1 MPGFTV
7 EGTGDSGR
15 AETSGQVLDSLRR
28 EATARLLPLLGQ
40 ALQGERAR
48 LERDRM
54 ALGPDGRGAE
64 ALAEDLA
71 GVSVLSS
78 ELIRHEQRWQ
88 KALTDVF
95 AAWPDSPVARRVDEF
110 SLLSDDQLQAQ
121 LIGQPVAEAL
131 DRRFESIRDILD
143 RRLHSMAMSMGY
155 RQRPCNP
162 LAARF
167 LVECFLQAFGVR
179 DCGRRLRS
187 ALLRRYELL
196 LDGALGPLYAWVN
209 TRLAESGQALAGESD
224 HALLLSS
231 LGVPADGLQ
240 RPHGTS
246 WEPGSAAAAAAP
258 AWQTGGPANATQAAR
273 PVDAPRGNL
282 MRRYMRRLRDAQPR
296 TGTATRSLRPEEFQA
311 ALSLLQAERV
321 LPGRNT
327 PHAQRMQFGLY
338 RSAAG
343 LGIDRREVEFSP
355 EQEDALALVGVLFDR
370 LATCHLLRPDA
381 AERLSLLALPYLY
394 LALDDARLFE
404 SSSPPAMQLLSVLVE
419 LWDGADG
426 TDDGSRELLA
436 LADRAS
442 AAILDSAHGDGRVFP
457 SQLAQIDA
465 ALAPGRRR
473 AEAAERR
480 AWQALR
486 GRERLDAARREASL
500 HIARRMRDRPLL
512 PSVAAFLDGEWRQAL
527 AQAWLREGPASDRYR
542 EMLSLGDAL
551 LDVDALAIGHGGSA
565 VADRL
570 LDILPALRE
579 CCVQCGVAEAAID
592 AQLAGL
598 VAEHASPT
606 PRSVHAPTVADDEEP
621 GSVESGAADGAPA
634 AADGFAEGQRFVQPG
649 ASGTARVLRLAWRS
663 GLTGAC
669 LLVNLAGMK
678 ELLLA
683 PAALR
688 ARLADGSLQ
697 ARPLGGAVAV
707 ALDGIAERARAA

>member
-7 EGTGDSGR
+7 EGTGDGGR
-15 AETSGQVLDSLRR
+15 TETPGQVLDGLRR

-40 ALQGERAR
+40 ALQDERVR

-64 ALAEDLA
+64 VLAEDLA

-88 KALTDVF
+88 KALTEVF

-131 DRRFESIRDILD
+131 ERRFESIRDILD

-167 LVECFLQAFGVR
+167 VVECFLQAFGAR
-179 DCGRRLRS
+179 DCGRRLRG

-196 LDGALGPLYAWVN
+196 LEGALGPLYAWVN

-224 HALLLSS
+224 HTLLLSS
-231 LGVPADGLQ
+231 LGVAADGIK
-240 RPHGTS
+240 RPHRTS
-246 WEPGSAAAAAAP
+246 WEPASTGPATP
-258 AWQTGGPANATQAAR
+258 AWQSGGPATTTQAAR

-296 TGTATRSLRPEEFQA
+296 AGTATRSFRPEEFQA
-311 ALSLLQAERV
+311 ALSLLQAERA
-321 LPGRNT
+321 LPGRDT

-370 LATCHLLRPDA
+370 LATRHLLLPEA
-381 AERLSLLALPYLY
+381 AERLSLLALPYLH

-426 TDDGSRELLA
+426 TDDGSRELLT

-442 AAILDSAHGDGRVFP
+442 AAIVDSAHGDGRVFP

-512 PSVAAFLDGEWRQAL
+512 PSVASFLDGEWRQAL

-551 LDVDALAIGHGGSA
+551 LDVDALAVGHGGSA

-606 PRSVHAPTVADDEEP
+606 PRSVHAPTVADDEQ
-621 GSVESGAADGAPA
+621 SGALESHTAEEGPV

-649 ASGTARVLRLAWRS
+649 ASGAARVLRLAWRS

-683 PAALR
+683 PATLR
-688 ARLADGSLQ
+688 ARIADGSLQ

-707 ALDGIAERARAA
+707 ALDEIAERARAA